1 MKKHLFILLSLSL
14 IFYAGCIN
22 KDKSQSTDN
31 TSLKIKNVDVDLTIL
46 SSTMVYAE
54 VFNIMSKPDSYL
66 GKTIKLNGLFYSSI
80 YGENDTMYYFVVV
93 TDATS
98 CCPQGLEFVLNDK
111 LKYPEDYPDENSK
124 IEVTGIYSSYDELGE
139 TYYHLLVEDLRI
151 L

>member
-1 MKKHLFILLSLSL
+1 MKKHLFIFLSLPL
-14 IFYAGCIN
+14 LLYTGCIN
-22 KDKSQSTDN
+22 KDKSQNSEN
-31 TSLKIKNVDVDLTIL
+31 TSSEMINVDVDLTIL

-66 GKTIKLNGLFYSSI
+66 GKTIKLNGLFYSS
-80 YGENDTMYYFVVV
+80 YYDENDIMYYFVVV

-98 CCPQGLEFVLNDK
+98 CCPQGLEFVWDDER
-111 LKYPEDYPDENSK
+111 KYPEDYPEEKSK
-124 IEVTGIYSSYDELGE
+124 IEITGVFSSYDESGE